1 MDSAGVPL
9 EARLAER
16 LDELERLG
24 LRRTGEPMARL
35 PGRLVQIGDRM
46 LIDFAS
52 NDYLGLATDPRLADA
67 AARAMVENG
76 TGSGASRLIT
86 GSHPL
91 HLQLEEAMAR
101 FTGEPAA
108 LLFNSG
114 YAANTG
120 AIPALAGAGDIIYSD
135 ELNHA
140 SLIDGCRLSRAE
152 KRVFPH
158 ADLDA
163 LARLLETDRG
173 RDGARWI
180 VVESLYSMDGDL
192 FPLDRLVALAREHG
206 AYTYVDDAHA
216 IGVIGERGRGG
227 PAHWG
232 VAGEVDVV
240 MATLG
245 KAFGVAGAVV
255 MGSPV
260 LRELLYNRC
269 RPFVFSTA
277 SPPAVAAA
285 ALAALEIVE
294 AEPERRDALWRNAA
308 RLRDGLAALG
318 RPLPDAVVG
327 TIVPVVIGAA
337 DETMRVG
344 AALRERGYVTG
355 SIRPPTVPEGTS
367 RLRITVSAAHTDAQI
382 DGLLE
387 ALEDTL
393 ALKR

>member
-135 ELNHA
+135 ELNH
-140 SLIDGCRLSRAE
+140 
-152 KRVFPH
+152 
-158 ADLDA
+158 
-163 LARLLETDRG
+163 
-173 RDGARWI
+173 
-180 VVESLYSMDGDL
+180 
-192 FPLDRLVALAREHG
+192 
-206 AYTYVDDAHA
+206 
-216 IGVIGERGRGG
+216 
-227 PAHWG
+227 
-232 VAGEVDVV
+232 
-240 MATLG
+240 
-245 KAFGVAGAVV
+245 
-255 MGSPV
+255 
-260 LRELLYNRC
+260 
-269 RPFVFSTA
+269 
-277 SPPAVAAA
+277 
-285 ALAALEIVE
+285 
-294 AEPERRDALWRNAA
+294 
-308 RLRDGLAALG
+308 
-318 RPLPDAVVG
+318 
-327 TIVPVVIGAA
+327 
-337 DETMRVG
+337 
-344 AALRERGYVTG
+344 
-355 SIRPPTVPEGTS
+355 
-367 RLRITVSAAHTDAQI
+367 
-382 DGLLE
+382 
-387 ALEDTL
+387 
-393 ALKR
+393 